1 MTEGVILDKAKID
14 QYVEKFQLVYKI
26 EIPEDVREKLGC
38 ESSFIRVRGAS
49 LDDHIKAR
57 ELSSAP
63 MMLLATI
70 VDKASK
76 GEEID
81 VDMLKGQI
89 YSGEN
94 LHPNTNF
101 EIEIFASCVIEP
113 KFTVAEVIKL
123 SQVMPEFVNKVVNRC
138 LEITSIQWS

>member
-1 MTEGVILDKAKID
+1 MSESVVLDKAKID
-14 QYVEKFQLVYKI
+14 QYIEKFQLIRKI
-26 EIPEDVREKLGC
+26 DLPLDVAKRLGG
-38 ESSFIRVRGAS
+38 SFIKVRGAS

-63 MMLLATI
+63 MILLATV
-70 VDKASK
+70 VDKAVK

-81 VDMLKGQI
+81 IDMLKGQI